1 MFPLV
6 KTSDTV
12 ATLCILLNGLV
23 FHCCQIPGFRDFLK
37 AFPAATFSL
46 RCVEV
51 FSVFVSPLIL
61 IVAPDTEHH
70 YRVNV

>member
-12 ATLCILLNGLV
+12 ATVVYPVATGSYFIVAKYPVLET
-23 FHCCQIPGFRDFLK
+23 FMK
-37 AFPAATFSL
+37 ALPAATFSL

-51 FSVFVSPLIL
+51 LSVLLF
-61 IVAPDTEHH
+61 
-70 YRVNV
+70 NN